1 MKVDVIFFKNVLN
14 LNEEDFALY
23 GEMIDELNELR
34 KIKDFS
40 LDGCALSYKDI
51 VIEKIKFSGL
61 FSLSERK
68 YIKFI
73 KKYVSILSKIM
84 GDSLKFGNLDIS
96 YNYLIGCYENKGEI
110 LKRLDKLLELGICDF
125 TLIPEANAFSYE
137 SGYCGQLYFEIDK
150 VDNSRRGF
158 FTDGKIEIKD
168 QDYLLNDSFGSR
180 YESHSRIYD
189 IYVAEVEEANY
200 VLQYTTNR
208 LSYMRHVSMQ
218 IKDLMFDI
226 DTLPTL
232 EELQNGVFPESVICA
247 IEPLQEAVEK
257 KQDYVDA
264 VYDIDS
270 MNDMAKRLLSMCE
283 YYTRQCELTRCKK
296 EAKAIKQKICI
307 LKGLYDDICAL
318 GDSLTNEC
326 FENDLMDGKELDKAL
341 TRKKWDS
348 NSHCCC

>member
-1 MKVDVIFFKNVLN
+1 MNVDVIFLQNVLK
-14 LNEEDFALY
+14 LGEEEFVLY
-23 GEMIDELNELR
+23 GEMLDELNELR

-40 LDGCALSYKDI
+40 LDGCAQSYKDI
-51 VIEKIKFSGL
+51 VIEKRKFSGL
-61 FSLSERK
+61 FSLTERK

-84 GDSLKFGNLDIS
+84 GDSLRFGNLDIS
-96 YNYLIGCYENKGEI
+96 YDFLSECYVNKEEI
-110 LKRLDKLLELGICDF
+110 LKRFDKLVELGIYYF
-125 TLIPEANAFSYE
+125 TLIPESNAFSNE
-137 SGYCGQLYFEIDK
+137 SGYYGQLYFEIDK
-150 VDNSRRGF
+150 VDKSRRGF

-168 QDYLLNDSFGSR
+168 QDYLWHDSFGSR
-180 YESHSRIYD
+180 YECHNRIHD
-189 IYVAEVEEANY
+189 IYVAEVEGANY

-208 LSYMRHVSMQ
+208 LSYMRHVDMQ

-247 IEPLQEAVEK
+247 IEPLQEEAEK
-257 KQDYVDA
+257 KQDYVNA
-264 VYDIDS
+264 VYDIDT

-296 EAKAIKQKICI
+296 EAKAIKQKIII

-326 FENDLMDGKELDKAL
+326 FDNDLMDGKELDRAL
-341 TRKKWDS
+341 TKKKWDS
-348 NSHCCC
+348 NSHCC

>member
-14 LNEEDFALY
+14 LNEEEFALY

-40 LDGCALSYKDI
+40 LYGCAQSYKDI
-51 VIEKIKFSGL
+51 VIEKRKFSGL
-61 FSLSERK
+61 FSLTERK

-84 GDSLKFGNLDIS
+84 GDSLRFGNLDIS
-96 YNYLIGCYENKGEI
+96 YDFLSECYGNKGEI
-110 LKRLDKLLELGICDF
+110 LKRLDKLLELNILDF
-125 TLIPEANAFSYE
+125 TFLLESEDFSKDFGDDKE
-137 SGYCGQLYFEIDK
+137 LYFEIEK
-150 VDNSRRGF
+150 GSNNRTGF
-158 FTDGKIEIKD
+158 FTDGDIEIKN
-168 QDYLLNDSFGSR
+168 QDFLAADKYGYRRECHNSIR
-180 YESHSRIYD
+180 D
-189 IYVAEVEEANY
+189 IYLSEVTDANY
-200 VLQYTTNR
+200 VLHFSAGDLWFHR
-208 LSYMRHVSMQ
+208 RVSMQ

-247 IEPLQEAVEK
+247 IESLQEAAEK

-296 EAKAIKQKICI
+296 EAKAIKQKIII

-326 FENDLMDGKELDKAL
+326 FDNDLMDGKELDRAL
-341 TRKKWDS
+341 TRKKVGF
-348 NSHCCC
+348 